1 MNMNT
6 NTAEITLAIR
16 AFLEAKAAEKAAKAE
31 AAKRQAELLAVM
43 DGDVKAVFDG
53 ADGKTYALAAVY
65 GKTRSVLSKELVE
78 QVFGITI
85 GENCYA
91 VSKPWDE
98 LRVTVK

>member
-1 MNMNT
+1 MNMNMNT
-6 NTAEITLAIR
+6 AEVTLAIR
-16 AFLEAKAAEKAAKAE
+16 SYLEAKAAEKAAKAE
-31 AAKRQAELLAVM
+31 VAKRQAELLAVM
-43 DGDVKAVFDG
+43 DGDVKAAFNG

-78 QVFGITI
+78 QVFGIVI
-85 GENCYA
+85 GENCYT